1 VNGHLNHRTL
11 TAELE
16 SRLRGEI
23 LAGNLRPGERLRVG
37 EVARRYHVSAT
48 PVREAL
54 QRLAEQG
61 LVTIDPQVGARISPI
76 SIDDVRDLY
85 YMRSV
90 LEPEALRR
98 SIERGD
104 ADWVNRVTREWDQF
118 KRLSER
124 IFQLRDLSP
133 DEEVEATIQLIAGHR
148 ALHLTLAGA
157 CGSSWALRFL
167 ETLYAHSS
175 RYQPTVMRDPDLAKG
190 WIAEHQDIV
199 DAALRRNGE
208 LAAAMTRHQLA
219 LASEAVER
227 SLGPLLVEEPKPVVS
242 NRTERTNS
250 ASS

>member
-1 VNGHLNHRTL
+1 MLSHRSLGHRTL
-11 TAELE
+11 AAELE
-16 SRLRGEI
+16 TRLRGEI
-23 LAGNLRPGERLRVG
+23 LAGNLKPGERLRVG
-37 EVARRYHVSAT
+37 EVARRYQVSAT

-61 LVTIDPQVGARISPI
+61 LVTIDPQIGARITPV

-90 LEPEALRR
+90 LEPEIVRR

-104 ADWVNRVTREWDQF
+104 SQWVQRVTAEWEQF

-124 IFQLRDLSP
+124 IFQLGELSRQ
-133 DEEVEATIQLIAGHR
+133 EEVEATIELIAGHR

-157 CGSSWALRFL
+157 CGSVWSLRFL

-175 RYQPTVMRDPDLAKG
+175 RYQPTVMRDPELARG
-190 WIAEHQDIV
+190 WLSEHQDIV

-219 LASEAVER
+219 LASEAIER
-227 SLGPLLVEEPKPVVS
+227 SVG
-242 NRTERTNS
+242 ERVQEHSKAANTS
-250 ASS
+250 